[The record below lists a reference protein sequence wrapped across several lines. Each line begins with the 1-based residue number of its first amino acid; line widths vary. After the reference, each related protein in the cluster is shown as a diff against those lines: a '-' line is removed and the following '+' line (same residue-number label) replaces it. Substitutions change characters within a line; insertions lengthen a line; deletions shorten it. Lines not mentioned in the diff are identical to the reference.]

1 MMFSQEQIK
10 ALAQPTPS
18 KIILLVLDGL
28 GGLPKPETG
37 KTELETARIPNFDKL
52 AVKSICGLSEPVGT
66 GITAGSAPGH
76 TALFGYDPVAV
87 NIGRGVL
94 EAVGIDF
101 PIEQDDVLARGNF
114 CTVDKNGVITDRRAG
129 RIATELNAELCKLLE
144 MKIDDIQV
152 LTVPVKEHRFVI
164 CFRGPG
170 LREAVTENDPQHE
183 GMMPTQVT
191 AITAGAL
198 KTANIANQFIDRA
211 KKILAD
217 KHPAN
222 MLLLRGFSRKPEL
235 ISMESVYKLKPAA
248 IATYPMYRGLARL
261 VGMDILTTGTTFA
274 DEIKTLKEHYNDYD
288 FFFVHFKA
296 LDAAGEDGDFDRKV
310 KLLEDLD
317 ETLPDL
323 LSLKM
328 DVIVVTGDHS
338 TPAMLKGHSW
348 HTVPTMVYG
357 QYCRPDKCIQFSEAG
372 CLGGGLGIFPATQIM
387 PLAMANALKLNKYGA

>member
-1 MMFSQEQIK
+1 MFTQEQIR
-10 ALAQPTPS
+10 ALAQPTAS

-28 GGLPKPETG
+28 GGLPKPDTG
-37 KTELETARIPNFDKL
+37 KTELETAKIPNFDKL
-52 AVKSICGLSEPVGT
+52 AAKSICGLSEPVGA
-66 GITAGSAPGH
+66 GVTAGSAPGH
-76 TALFGYDPVAV
+76 TALFGYDPLVI

-114 CTVDKNGVITDRRAG
+114 CTVDNTGIITDRRAG
-129 RIATELNAELCKLLE
+129 RISTELNAGLCKLLE
-144 MKIDDIQV
+144 MKIDDIQI
-152 LTVPVKEHRFVI
+152 LTAPVKDHRFVI

-170 LREAVTENDPQHE
+170 LRDALTDNDPQHE
-183 GMMPTQVT
+183 GLMPLPVT
-191 AITAGAL
+191 ALSAGAI
-198 KTANIANQFIDRA
+198 KTANIANQFIERA

-222 MLLLRGFSRKPEL
+222 MLLLRGFSRKPQIL
-235 ISMESVYKLKPAA
+235 SMEAIYKLKPAV

-261 VGMDILTTGTTFA
+261 VGMINLPTGTTFA
-274 DEIKTLKEHYNDYD
+274 DEIKTVKEHYNEFD
-288 FFFVHFKA
+288 FFFVHLKA

-310 KLLEDLD
+310 QILEDFD
-317 ETLPDL
+317 KTLPEL
-323 LSLKM
+323 LSLNP

-348 HTVPTMVYG
+348 HTVPTMIYG
-357 QYCRPDKCIQFSEAG
+357 QYCRPDKVTQFSESG
-372 CLGGGLGIFPATQIM
+372 CLGGGLGIFSATQIM